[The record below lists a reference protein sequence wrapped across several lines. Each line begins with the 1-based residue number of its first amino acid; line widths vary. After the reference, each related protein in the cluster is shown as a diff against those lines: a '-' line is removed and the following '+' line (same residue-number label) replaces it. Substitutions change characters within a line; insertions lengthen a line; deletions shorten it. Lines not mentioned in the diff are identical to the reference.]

1 MRRTPNSGRKVF
13 KPSIGNGASAEGP
26 AVIVLRGESARTT
39 PVGRPRNGLK
49 RTFQW
54 FRVWSRA
61 SGHEMP
67 FANRENAAELLAR
80 QLSPHCQ
87 NDNPLVLAIPRGA
100 VPMARIIADYLR
112 GDLDVVLV
120 RKLGHPEQPELAIG
134 AIDENGNSF
143 FSPWATEVSASY
155 VEAEKQR
162 QFQVLRARRAQ
173 YTPMH
178 EPIDP
183 SARVVI
189 VVDDGT
195 ATGSTML
202 AALRSVRAR
211 NPKKLIAAVAVA
223 SLEAAKLLRREC
235 DTFVCL
241 ETPADFSA
249 VGQFFNDFSEV
260 SDQQVMEA
268 LSATE

>member
-1 MRRTPNSGRKVF
+1 
-13 KPSIGNGASAEGP
+13 
-26 AVIVLRGESARTT
+26 
-39 PVGRPRNGLK
+39 
-49 RTFQW
+49 
-54 FRVWSRA
+54 
-61 SGHEMP
+61 
-67 FANRENAAELLAR
+67 
-80 QLSPHCQ
+80 
-87 NDNPLVLAIPRGA
+87 
-100 VPMARIIADYLR
+100 MAKIIADYL
-112 GDLDVVLV
+112 GGALDVVLV

-162 QFQVLRARRAQ
+162 QLEVLRARRTQ

-183 SARVVI
+183 CGRLVI

-223 SLEAAKLLRREC
+223 SLEAVKLLRGEC

-241 ETPADFSA
+241 ETPTDFSA

>member
-1 MRRTPNSGRKVF
+1 MFKVETARMTSVAHSGNS
-13 KPSIGNGASAEGP
+13 
-26 AVIVLRGESARTT
+26 
-39 PVGRPRNGLK
+39 LK
-49 RTFQW
+49 RTLRW
-54 FRVWSRA
+54 FNLWSRR

-80 QLSPHCQ
+80 RLSPHCQ

-100 VPMARIIADYLR
+100 VPMAKIIADYL
-112 GDLDVVLV
+112 GGALDVVLV

-162 QFQVLRARRAQ
+162 QLEVLRARRTQ

-183 SARVVI
+183 CGRLVI

-223 SLEAAKLLRREC
+223 SLEAVKLLRGEC

-241 ETPADFSA
+241 ETPTDFSA
-249 VGQFFNDFSEV
+249 VGQFFNDFSEI
-260 SDQQVMEA
+260 SDQQVMET
-268 LSATE
+268 LSATA